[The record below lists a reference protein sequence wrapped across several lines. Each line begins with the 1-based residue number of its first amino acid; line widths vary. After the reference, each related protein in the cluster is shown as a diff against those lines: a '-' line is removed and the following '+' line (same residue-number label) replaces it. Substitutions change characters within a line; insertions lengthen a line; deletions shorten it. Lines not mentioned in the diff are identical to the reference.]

1 MTKDQFD
8 ASKFTEATAKSI
20 DVSPEDIADVQ
31 TEAVPAVSSARSL
44 LQIDLKVLF
53 KVYVKD
59 AEDAMDVSERFTDAV
74 EDGTFQKNLKDSGIT
89 GFTGIKAPTVAVE
102 QAPPKEGGGPTPTP
116 TPTTKAPT
124 TTTTKAPTT
133 TTTKAPTTTTTKAT
147 TKASSSATTT
157 TTSKAEVLASSPP
170 PPLLSAT
177 PSTPSGGNSDADKN
191 AGMFVG
197 IGVAAGC
204 VGGGV
209 VAYFVTKVYLKRKLA
224 TTTTESLSATLA

>member
-31 TEAVPAVSSARSL
+31 TEPVPAVSSARSL
-44 LQIDLKVLF
+44 LQIDLNALF

-147 TKASSSATTT
+147 TKASPSATTT

-224 TTTTESLSATLA
+224 TTTTGSLSATLA

>member
-124 TTTTKAPTT
+124 TS
-133 TTTKAPTTTTTKAT
+133 TTKAPTTTTTKAT
-147 TKASSSATTT
+147 TKASPSATTT

>member
-116 TPTTKAPT
+116 TTKAPT
-124 TTTTKAPTT
+124 TTTTKASP
-133 TTTKAPTTTTTKAT
+133 
-147 TKASSSATTT
+147 SATTT

-224 TTTTESLSATLA
+224 TTTTGSLSATLA

>member
-116 TPTTKAPT
+116 TTKAPT

-147 TKASSSATTT
+147 TKASPSATTT

-224 TTTTESLSATLA
+224 TTTTGSLSATLA